1 MEIQDIS
8 QNNVIKG
15 AHLAKACRSSGK
27 TEKSQGKETHAVSS
41 YSNCSVSHL
50 QEKNNGSEKS
60 NYLIVDAG
68 CTDHIINQKNFFQN
82 LRPHNEK
89 SVRDPKGN
97 LTPVEGIGDVPITV
111 QLKDGK
117 MAEMVLRN
125 VLYIPSYQV
134 NILSVK
140 TAVSFGHRF
149 IFHES
154 KARMVLNADLE
165 KSGISGS

>member
-1 MEIQDIS
+1 MQ
-8 QNNVIKG
+8 
-15 AHLAKACRSSGK
+15 
-27 TEKSQGKETHAVSS
+27 
-41 YSNCSVSHL
+41 
-50 QEKNNGSEKS
+50 
-60 NYLIVDAG
+60 
-68 CTDHIINQKNFFQN
+68 
-82 LRPHNEK
+82 
-89 SVRDPKGN
+89 
-97 LTPVEGIGDVPITV
+97 
-111 QLKDGK
+111 DGK